1 MRWPTGKVA
10 CPSCGSENVG
20 FIETRKLFEC
30 RNKNVGLDHKR
41 QFSIKVGTIFEDSP
55 LPLKSWLLA
64 MWMAVNCKNGVS
76 SYEVHRAIKVTQKS
90 AWFMLHR
97 IRLAMQA
104 KDGGKLGGEV
114 EADESYIGGRARFM
128 HKHRRDQVQR
138 GRGASKVAVMGL
150 LQRTSADRKSKVR
163 LQVVKSIKR
172 PFIQSEVRK
181 NVEAGSTLYTD
192 QLQSYAG
199 LDRDYVHG
207 VIDHAEAYVDG
218 QVHTNGMENFWSLLK
233 RTIKGTYVSVE
244 PFHLFRY
251 LDEQAYRF
259 NERGGNDGDRFELAL
274 KSIVGKRIMFKDLTG
289 HQGVA

>member
-1 MRWPTGKVA
+1 VA
-10 CPSCGSENVG
+10 
-20 FIETRKLFEC
+20 L
-30 RNKNVGLDHKR
+30 
-41 QFSIKVGTIFEDSP
+41 
-55 LPLKSWLLA
+55 
-64 MWMAVNCKNGVS
+64 GVS
-76 SYEVHRAIKVTQKS
+76 LEELVRGIHGKYDDLMRQTRRLKTAQPAEEVAIDVPAIEARVRES
-90 AWFMLHR
+90 V
-97 IRLAMQA
+97 QA
-104 KDGGKLGGEV
+104 ENAQVLGAIAAHASDIIKLGGEV